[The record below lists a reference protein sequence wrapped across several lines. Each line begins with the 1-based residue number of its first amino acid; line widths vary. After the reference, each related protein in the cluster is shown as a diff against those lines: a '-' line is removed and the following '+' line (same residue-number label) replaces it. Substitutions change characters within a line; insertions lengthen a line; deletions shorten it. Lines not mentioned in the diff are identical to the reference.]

1 MLEYLFLMGGLYME
15 KLFQLQKHGTS
26 VQRELMAGLTTF
38 LTMAYILA
46 VNPGMLSQ
54 TGMPWGGVFTA
65 TALASAIACVVMALT
80 ANLPIALAPGMGLNA
95 YFTYTVVMG
104 MGYSWK
110 LALTAVFLE
119 GILFIILSVC
129 NVRKALVAAI
139 PSSLKKAVAVGI
151 GLFIALI
158 GFANA
163 GIVVNDAGTIIGL
176 TSKFTVLTPN
186 GGHALLALVGLIIIV
201 VLYVLKVPGSI
212 LIGILGTT
220 LISIILGVT
229 KIPQGWSPVSL
240 PHAPLFMQFEWS
252 NILSLKFFTVFFTF
266 LFVDIFDTVGTLVGV
281 TTQAGIIDKD
291 GNIPK
296 VNQALLSDS
305 IGTVAG
311 AALGTSTVTSYIESS
326 AGVAAGG
333 RTGLTALSTGVLFLL
348 ALVLSPLFLLI
359 PGFATAPALIFV
371 GFLMLVPVMEINFKD
386 PTEGIPAF
394 MAIVMMPFA
403 YSIAEGII
411 YGILSYVLLKSV
423 TGKFKDIPAVT
434 WILFIVFALR
444 FFIK

>member
-1 MLEYLFLMGGLYME
+1 ME
-15 KLFQLQKHGTS
+15 KLFQLQKHNTT
-26 VQRELMAGLTTF
+26 VFREIMAGLTTF

-46 VNPGMLSQ
+46 VNPNMLSL

-65 TALASAIACVVMALT
+65 TALASVAACVVMALT

-95 YFTYTVVMG
+95 YFTFTVVMG
-104 MGYSWK
+104 LGYSWQ

-129 NVRKALVAAI
+129 NVRKALIAAI

-176 TSKFTVLTPN
+176 TSKFTTLTPSF
-186 GGHALLALVGLIIIV
+186 GYPLLAFVGLIIIV

-220 LISIILGVT
+220 IIGIISGVT
-229 KIPQGWSPVSL
+229 KIPQGWSPVSV
-240 PHAPLFMQFEWS
+240 PAAPLLFQFEWT
-252 NILSLKFFTVFFTF
+252 NILTLKFFTVFFTF

-281 TTQAGIIDKD
+281 TTQAGLIDKG

-296 VNQALLSDS
+296 LKQAFLADAV
-305 IGTVAG
+305 GTVAG

-333 RTGLTALSTGVLFLL
+333 RTGLTAMSTGALFLL
-348 ALVLSPLFLLI
+348 AMVFSPLFQLI
-359 PGFATAPALIFV
+359 PSFATAPALVFV
-371 GFLMLVPVMEINFKD
+371 GFLMMTPVMEINFKD

-394 MAIVMMPFA
+394 MTIVMMPFA

-423 TGKFKDIPAVT
+423 SGKFKEIPIVT
-434 WILFIVFALR
+434 WVLFVVFILR